1 MGTSR
6 EKPYVHLGAFQAFWL
21 KWQTSEAEHRKVM
34 LGSLSVS
41 IGSGEDQVQF
51 LMLPSCT
58 EVAPRY
64 AAVEREWDD
73 GIRPVSCL
81 LFVTY

>member
-1 MGTSR
+1 
-6 EKPYVHLGAFQAFWL
+6 
-21 KWQTSEAEHRKVM
+21 M